1 VHRTEFFNPPQMFA
15 QSANTG
21 FCEKAV
27 APALSSSNQGGADIK
42 LMNIFCR
49 EWFDL
54 PWVFYI
60 RQTFLF

>member
-15 QSANTG
+15 QSANTSR
-21 FCEKAV
+21 CQKAV

-49 EWFDL
+49 KWFD
-54 PWVFYI
+54 
-60 RQTFLF
+60 